1 MKAVN
6 LLNYAL
12 GVNCPLYQLQNFK
25 RKPFQVYEMLHA
37 ERLG

>member
-1 MKAVN
+1 MKVVN
-6 LLNYAL
+6 ILNYAL

-25 RKPFQVYEMLHA
+25 REPLQAYKMLHA